1 MSRWSSWAPVPS
13 KPTVSTTST
22 TAIYRHNTIKAGL
35 VLQHT
40 GIAPHS
46 PAWSYN
52 NTIQSSLVV
61 LQQHYTVQLGGLTTA
76 LYSPAWWSYN
86 NTIQSSL
93 VSQCSVEKCLC
104 WPQTDGSAWS
114 FRARCGGKRAQRIV
128 THATKPALRTR
139 HLPLN
144 LPAAIHSGAP
154 PPTPL
159 NSMPTRLEGGG
170 EVREALHRSVFVWT
184 DWLTAASVLSGL
196 TGSRPYQSCLD

>member
-1 MSRWSSWAPVPS
+1 M
-13 KPTVSTTST
+13 
-22 TAIYRHNTIKAGL
+22 
-35 VLQHT
+35 
-40 GIAPHS
+40 
-46 PAWSYN
+46 
-52 NTIQSSLVV
+52 VV

>member
-1 MSRWSSWAPVPS
+1 M
-13 KPTVSTTST
+13 
-22 TAIYRHNTIKAGL
+22 

-40 GIAPHS
+40 GIALH
-46 PAWSYN
+46 
-52 NTIQSSLVV
+52 
-61 LQQHYTVQLGGLTTA
+61 TVQLGLTTA
-76 LYSPAWWSYN
+76 HH
-86 NTIQSSL
+86 
-93 VSQCSVEKCLC
+93 SVQLGLTVLRWEVPVG
-104 WPQTDGSAWS
+104 WPQTDGSTWS

-144 LPAAIHSGAP
+144 PPAAIHSRAP

-196 TGSRPYQSCLD
+196 TSSRPYQPCLD